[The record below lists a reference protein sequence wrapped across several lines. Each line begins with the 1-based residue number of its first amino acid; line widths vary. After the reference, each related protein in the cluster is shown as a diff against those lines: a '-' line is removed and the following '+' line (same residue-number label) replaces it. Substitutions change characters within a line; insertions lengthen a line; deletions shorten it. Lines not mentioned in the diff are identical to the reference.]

1 MSDERFPEGED
12 YEARVN
18 RIGKTVE
25 KRRAEILA
33 TTGREGGLYARFV
46 ATIVSF
52 FEAQWEA
59 VWIKAQGVFAGV
71 LGPLAKIFSG
81 DAWALSKSNLVDM
94 FDVFITTGMLD
105 KDDVDALH
113 GFMDRLNVAGRI
125 VGPLIKL
132 QMFFKVFTAFSD
144 VIGGTAIQK
153 LNHKYSPTVPDPGS
167 VIRTSFIAPEL
178 HDQVVDLCKRAG
190 YSEDDI
196 KLLFVSQLA
205 LQNPVDI
212 MQLVWRGE
220 LTKDQAINRMQELGF
235 TADRIAELMKLWERI
250 PTLQDVVRYMGKEAF
265 EPAMI
270 DTFGLMDGFPQEAVD
285 WAAKQGL
292 GKRWAEAEW
301 VSHWRDIGITF
312 MLSAFHRGIVDWP
325 FVDKYMNL
333 IEFPPGVREVVRDTA
348 YTLITRVDI
357 RRMHKIGK
365 IGPEKVEEL
374 YRHRGFS
381 PDDARLMTEW
391 TIEYNGG
398 DDRELTKSDI
408 LKGYE
413 DGDLTQ
419 QDAFDMLTSLGYDD
433 NMAGYYVFRVDQEK
447 DRSLRMDYLEDIKFR
462 YINNVISRADA
473 EREMLRIGFDLSRVN
488 ALLSKYD
495 NLRKENDKLPSKTD
509 LDKQLRHKIISEA
522 DYRLEMSHLGYKDLY
537 ISRYVEMIGK
547 VE

>member
-1 MSDERFPEGED
+1 MSEHQAVNLWLRGSIT
-12 YEARVN
+12 EA
-18 RIGKTVE
+18 E
-25 KRRAEILA
+25 
-33 TTGREGGLYARFV
+33 
-46 ATIVSF
+46 
-52 FEAQWEA
+52 
-59 VWIKAQGVFAGV
+59 
-71 LGPLAKIFSG
+71 
-81 DAWALSKSNLVDM
+81 
-94 FDVFITTGMLD
+94 
-105 KDDVDALH
+105 
-113 GFMDRLNVAGRI
+113 LNVFLWKLGYQDENLPA
-125 VGPLIKL
+125 VKELAFVLPPVQDLIT
-132 QMFFKVFTAFSD
+132 MA
-144 VIGGTAIQK
+144 
-153 LNHKYSPTVPDPGS
+153 
-167 VIRTSFIAPEL
+167 
-178 HDQVVDLCKRAG
+178 
-190 YSEDDI
+190 
-196 KLLFVSQLA
+196 
-205 LQNPVDI
+205 
-212 MQLVWRGE
+212 
-220 LTKDQAINRMQELGF
+220 
-235 TADRIAELMKLWERI
+235 
-250 PTLQDVVRYMGKEAF
+250 
-265 EPAMI
+265 
-270 DTFGLMDGFPQEAVD
+270 
-285 WAAKQGL
+285 
-292 GKRWAEAEW
+292 
-301 VSHWRDIGITF
+301 
-312 MLSAFHRGIVDWP
+312 
-325 FVDKYMNL
+325 
-333 IEFPPGVREVVRDTA
+333 VREVFTPEIAQRFGQFEDFPEAFVLQAAKVGLSREHALNYWAAHWALPSLTMGFEMLHRGAIEDDDIDLLMRAHDMMPFWRDKIKA
-348 YTLITRVDI
+348 ISYRPYTRVDV

-473 EREMLRIGFDLSRVN
+473 EREILRIGFDLSRVN
-488 ALLSKYD
+488 ALMSKYD